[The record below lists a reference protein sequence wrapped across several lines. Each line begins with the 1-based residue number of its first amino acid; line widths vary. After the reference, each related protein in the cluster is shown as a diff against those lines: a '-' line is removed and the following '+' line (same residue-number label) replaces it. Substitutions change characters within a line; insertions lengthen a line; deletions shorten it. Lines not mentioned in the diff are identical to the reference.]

1 MSRKPPFPLL
11 ICALTLLSGCGEGGG
26 DGSTSSLEDHGAVVA
41 YTGANVWDGSGAP
54 VMEDA
59 VLLVRDGRV
68 EAITTGAVPENAEVV
83 DLAGSWITPGFVNAH
98 GHVTG
103 MWAPEGIED
112 PAARVAADLALF
124 ARYGITTVNS
134 LGGEPVE
141 ALAVRDGQAVP
152 SLTRARIQ
160 VAGPVIVD
168 ATPEAARA
176 TAEANAALGV
186 DWLKIRVDD
195 NLGSTEKMPWDAVQ
209 AVLEVGAAADLPVA
223 THIFYLDDAAR
234 LLEMGSGLIAH
245 SVRDQRVTDAFIA
258 DLGASGVCYVPT
270 LTREVSTFIYAD
282 RPEFF
287 DDPFFQEAAN
297 RGEMERVSQAA
308 FMHRMASDTAAAAYR
323 EALVQAQQNLKI
335 LVDAGIP
342 VAFGTDAGPAARFP
356 GYFEHLEFE
365 LMTEAGLTPEQALLS
380 ATSVAA
386 GCLGLEDVG
395 TLRPGS
401 WADFLV
407 FRGNPLEDIL
417 ATRTLERVY
426 IAGNQLPRD

>member
-1 MSRKPPFPLL
+1 MSRIPASLFS
-11 ICALTLLSGCGEGGG
+11 ICALSLLSACGG
-26 DGSTSSLEDHGAVVA
+26 DGAEEALATAESHGAVVA
-41 YTGANVWDGSGAP
+41 YTGANVWDGTGTP

-59 VLLVRDGRV
+59 VLLVRDGRI
-68 EAITTGAVPENAEVV
+68 EAVSAGPIPEGVEVV
-83 DLAGSWITPGFVNAH
+83 DLGGAWITPGFVNAH

-103 MWAPEGIED
+103 LWAPEAIRD

-134 LGGEPVE
+134 LGGEPPE
-141 ALAVRDGQAVP
+141 ALAVRDGQAVT

-168 ATPEAARA
+168 TSAEAARA
-176 TAEANAALGV
+176 TAQANAAMGV

-209 AVLEVGAAADLPVA
+209 AVLDVGAESGLPVA

-245 SVRDQRVTDAFIA
+245 SVRDQRVTDAFLA
-258 DLGASGVCYVPT
+258 DLEASGVCYVPT

-308 FMHRMASDTAAAAYR
+308 FMHRMASSPAAAAYR
-323 EALVQAQQNLKI
+323 EALVQAQENLKI
-335 LVDAGIP
+335 LVDFGIP

-356 GYFEHLEFE
+356 GYFEHMEFD
-365 LMTEAGLTPEQALLS
+365 LMVEAGLTPAQALLS

-386 GCLGLEDVG
+386 DCLGLNDVG

-407 FRGNPLEDIL
+407 FRENPVEDIL